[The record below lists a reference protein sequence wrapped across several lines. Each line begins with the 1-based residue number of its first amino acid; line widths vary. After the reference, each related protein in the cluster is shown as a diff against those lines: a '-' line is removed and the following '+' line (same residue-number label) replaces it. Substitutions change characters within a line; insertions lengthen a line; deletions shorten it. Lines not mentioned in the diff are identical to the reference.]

1 MKGAEQMVH
10 KADLRVIKSK
20 ISIRN
25 AFLRLIEEKGYPNIT
40 IKDIAERAM
49 INRKTFYRHYES
61 IDALCDE
68 VIKDTFALLVTNSQ
82 FEKPEFIDFSGID
95 LTREIQIIIHNIAL
109 NEKMIKTIF
118 NGRSSSDLTI
128 RLEKLVYNA
137 IEQIIEIKNFPEMT
151 QELIVDSLTTLF
163 LVMLRWWV
171 KQDACSEEDAANIF
185 IELIH

>member
-1 MKGAEQMVH
+1 MVQQ
-10 KADLRVIKSK
+10 ADLRVIKSK
-20 ISIRN
+20 NSIRS

-68 VIKDTFALLVTNSQ
+68 VVKDTFALLLAKSR
-82 FEKPEFIDFSGID
+82 FEKPELIEDFSSID

-109 NEKMIKTIF
+109 NETMIKIIF
-118 NGRSSSDLTI
+118 NGKSDSELSF
-128 RLEKLVYNA
+128 RLEKLVRTA
-137 IEQIIEIKNFPEMT
+137 ICQIIKSKNFPQMV
-151 QELIVDSLTTLF
+151 QELIVDSLANLF
-163 LVMLRWWV
+163 LVMLRWWI
-171 KQDACSEEDAANIF
+171 KQDTCSEEDAANIF

>member
-1 MKGAEQMVH
+1 MVQQ
-10 KADLRVIKSK
+10 ADLRVIKSK
-20 ISIRN
+20 MSIRN

-40 IKDIAERAM
+40 IKDIAESAM

-61 IDALCDE
+61 IDTLCDE
-68 VIKDTFALLVTNSQ
+68 VIKDTFALLVADSQ
-82 FEKPEFIDFSGID
+82 FENPEFIDDFSRID

-109 NEKMIKTIF
+109 NEKVIKIIL
-118 NGRSSSDLTI
+118 NGKSSSELAM
-128 RLEKLVYNA
+128 RLEKLVYQA
-137 IEQIIEIKNFPEMT
+137 IDQIITIRNFPQMT

-163 LVMLRWWV
+163 LVMLRWWI